1 MQNTQADNSGSEL
14 KLPEF
19 LHMINTIETVAGC
32 VHPIGVDVIRRVRR
46 NDVNIKLCP
55 DPDISVRKIRIGK
68 MTALVLSPAM

>member
-1 MQNTQADNSGSEL
+1 M

-19 LHMINTIETVAGC
+19 LHIINTKETVAGC

-46 NDVNIKLCP
+46 NDVNIKLWP

-68 MTALVLSPAM
+68 MTALVLSPAMCCDPRL